1 MGTSFQ
7 AAVAPQRVKVFLSY
21 SSADRPVAERIQFA
35 LLALGWD
42 VFFDRADL
50 EAGLEYDQAIAR
62 AVDASDVFVFL
73 ITPES
78 VTSGRYTLTE
88 LGLAERKWPHPRGRV
103 LPVMLRPTA
112 IETIPAYLRAVNF
125 LTPVGDVVAET
136 ADATRRL
143 ARALPFATR
152 VRRRL
157 RTRGGIAGLASVTV
171 LATAVWIVS
180 ANDALRG
187 RVSAMMGDT
196 AASRTPIVSP
206 LPDNVRRRARAVG
219 PMADGGFVIAV
230 ASPSQLVRFS
240 PAGTPVGEPL
250 ALTGVPVSIARTP
263 TQLMVVTRTPDGVSV
278 FDWKD
283 LRVIDTIR
291 LEPARV
297 RFPRE
302 LTSRP
307 RLSGD
312 IQSAAIGSRG
322 MLWAVTGER
331 DGDPAVLR
339 FRSVEREWELPTWVA
354 KPEGIV
360 GGEARGLAL
369 RTVNGELWA
378 VTAGTSPS
386 SLYRLAYPNTIDEH
400 GGHASRM
407 VSCAH
412 DLTASAA
419 GNLLLLSCENELQEV
434 RDEGGDLRLLG
445 VRPTL
450 PSESAQGNWTYERI
464 ISDAATAVVALNT
477 EVGQPNNRPGR
488 ARVAEVDSAGAVRT
502 LLDTRDAVVT
512 SMAVT
517 PRWLVAV
524 LRRADGTTDVV
535 KVGRRE

>member
-1 MGTSFQ
+1 M
-7 AAVAPQRVKVFLSY
+7 KVFLSY
-21 SSADRPVAERIQFA
+21 SSADRPLAERIQFS
-35 LLALGWD
+35 LLALEWD

-62 AVDASDVFVFL
+62 AIDASDLFIFL

-78 VTSGRYTLTE
+78 VTPGRYTLTE
-88 LGLAERKWPHPRGRV
+88 LGLAERKWPHAGGRV

-112 IETIPAYLRAVNF
+112 IDAVPAYLRAVNI

-143 ARALPFATR
+143 ARSLPVTTR
-152 VRRRL
+152 LRRRL

-180 ANDALRG
+180 ANDTLRG
-187 RVSAMMGDT
+187 RVSAMMGDS
-196 AASRTPIVSP
+196 AASRVPIASP
-206 LPDNVRRRARAVG
+206 LPDHVRRRARAVG
-219 PMADGGFVIAV
+219 PMADGGFIV
-230 ASPSQLVRFS
+230 AAAGPSQLIRFS
-240 PAGTPVGEPL
+240 PTGTPVGEPL
-250 ALTGVPVSIARTP
+250 ALAGVPVSIARTP

-283 LRVIDTIR
+283 LRVIDTIGLDR
-291 LEPARV
+291 ARI
-297 RFPRE
+297 RMPPE

-322 MLWAVTGER
+322 MLWVVTGER

-339 FRSVEREWELPTWVA
+339 FRPVEREWELPGWVT

-360 GGEARGLAL
+360 GGEARGLEL
-369 RTVNGELWA
+369 RTVKGELWA

-386 SLYRLAYPNTIDEH
+386 SLYRLAYPNTLDEH
-400 GGHASRM
+400 GGHDNRI

-434 RDEGGDLRLLG
+434 RDEGGDLRLLAA
-445 VRPTL
+445 RPTL
-450 PSESAQGNWTYERI
+450 PGESAAGNRTYELI
-464 ISDAATAVVALNT
+464 VADGSTAVVALNT

-488 ARVAEVDSAGAVRT
+488 TRVAEVDSAGAVRT

-524 LRRADGTTDVV
+524 LRRAGGTTDAV
-535 KVGRRE
+535 KVARTE